1 MLTRSLSLLQSQ
13 LQTRMRCPVT
23 HPGQGSQCVWQSS
36 SQLPLDA
43 TLNATLRHPT
53 ASLPK
58 LNQALDSHAF
68 PPDAESIVYTVT
80 LGLSPCPWTGHMA
93 PATPRYCLS
102 IPKCHSGASG
112 HLLSDTT
119 LHFIPLLMLFH
130 NSVGHPSSRT
140 RADAWR
146 VRLGSMSRDP
156 SLISKSC
163 CFLSGTLTKSNNYF
177 LLCSCESRITSHKDL
192 SGICLV
198 TSHS

>member
-1 MLTRSLSLLQSQ
+1 
-13 LQTRMRCPVT
+13 MRCPVT
-23 HPGQGSQCVWQSS
+23 PPGQGSQCVRQSS
-36 SQLPLDA
+36 SQVPLDA

-53 ASLPK
+53 ASHPK
-58 LNQALDSHAF
+58 LSQALDSLAF

-80 LGLSPCPWTGHMA
+80 PTLSLSPCPWTGHTA

-102 IPKCHSGASG
+102 TPKCHPGASS
-112 HLLSDTT
+112 HLLSNTT
-119 LHFIPLLMLFH
+119 LHFNPLLTLFH

-146 VRLGSMSRDP
+146 VRLGSMSRDL

-163 CFLSGTLTKSNNYF
+163 CFLSGTLTKSSNYL

-192 SGICLV
+192 PGICLV
-198 TSHS
+198 MSHSQGRFEKISHFKSH